1 MVVAAALGVQIGVA
15 VGVGV
20 LVEDGVLVGEPF
32 GVGVAVATGVPV
44 GGGPTQTFNCSN
56 TVGVGVGLVLLLPPP
71 QLKSIT
77 EPIKSSTGAST
88 NDRRTQ
94 SIGIEL

>member
-1 MVVAAALGVQIGVA
+1 MADAVGVHCGVG

-20 LVEDGVLVGEPF
+20 LVEDGVLVGEPL

-44 GGGPTQTFNCSN
+44 GGGPKQTFNPSN

-77 EPIKSSTGAST
+77 EPINSSTGAST
-88 NDRRTQ
+88 NVRRSQ

>member
-1 MVVAAALGVQIGVA
+1 LVD
-15 VGVGV
+15 VGVF
-20 LVEDGVLVGEPF
+20 VGDPF
-32 GVGVAVATGVPV
+32 GVGVTVETGVPV
-44 GGGPTQTFNCSN
+44 GGGPKHRYRPTN
-56 TVGVGVGLVLLLPPP
+56 TVGVGVGLVPLLPPP
-71 QLKSIT
+71 QLKKIT

>member
-1 MVVAAALGVQIGVA
+1 MGPAFGVHSGVA

-20 LVEDGVLVGEPF
+20 LVELGVLVGEPF
-32 GVGVAVATGVPV
+32 GVGVVVATGVPV
-44 GGGPTQTFNCSN
+44 GGGPTHTFNCSK
-56 TVGVGVGLVLLLPPP
+56 TVGVGVGVILLLPPP

-88 NDRRTQ
+88 NVRRSQ

>member
-1 MVVAAALGVQIGVA
+1 
-15 VGVGV
+15 
-20 LVEDGVLVGEPF
+20 
-32 GVGVAVATGVPV
+32 
-44 GGGPTQTFNCSN
+44 
-56 TVGVGVGLVLLLPPP
+56 VGLVPLLPPP
-71 QLKSIT
+71 QLKKIT